1 MREVWVSTDVTSE
14 PVSSAEAKLF
24 AKIPSTADDTVVTYL
39 TKAARE
45 AVEQYT
51 GCSLASKTLVAQW
64 DELPEDNVI
73 ELPFGPVSSVTSVV
87 VVDEDGTETAL
98 TTADDEYYDL
108 GGIWKKLQ
116 INDVVLDMERLKVT
130 YVAGYGATG
139 CPTLPSALKTAV
151 LKEMATQY
159 EFRENIN
166 VGNLVTRMTNSWEK
180 LAMPHRRGI

>member
-24 AKIPSTADDTVVTYL
+24 AKIPSTADDTIVAYL
-39 TKAARE
+39 IKAARE

-51 GCSLASKTLVAQW
+51 GCSLASKTLIAQW
-64 DELPEDNVI
+64 DELPDDSTI
-73 ELPFGPVSSVTSVV
+73 ELPYGPVSSVTSVA

-108 GGIWKKLQ
+108 GGIWKKLK
-116 INDVVLDMERLKVT
+116 INDIILSVERIKVT
-130 YVAGYGATG
+130 YVAGYGATD
-139 CPTLPSALKTAV
+139 CPALPSALKTAV
-151 LKEMATQY
+151 LKEIATQY

-166 VGNLVTRMTNSWEK
+166 VGNLVTRMANSWEK
-180 LAMPHRRGI
+180 LAAPYRRGI